1 MGALGTALALGA
13 LLAVRAVAAVSVGL
27 PFRGTL
33 DLLKHTRLDLMR
45 GRDEEVAGGETDAA
59 KGEE

>member
-1 MGALGTALALGA
+1 LGA

-45 GRDEEVAGGETDAA
+45 GRDEEVAGSETDAA